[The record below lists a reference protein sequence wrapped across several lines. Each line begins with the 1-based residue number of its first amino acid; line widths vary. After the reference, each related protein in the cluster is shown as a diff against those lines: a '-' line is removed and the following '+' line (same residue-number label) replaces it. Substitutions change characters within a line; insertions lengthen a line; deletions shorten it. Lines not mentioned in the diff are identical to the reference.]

1 MSQID
6 RVHARQ
12 ILDSRG
18 NPTVEVEIALRSG
31 AHGHAA
37 IPSGASTGEF
47 EATELR
53 DGGERWSGKGVSRAV
68 AGVNGEIADAVRGL
82 DAGDQSALDRT
93 LIELDGTPN
102 KSRLGANAILG
113 VSLAAAHAQAAE
125 EGLPLWRYLGGE
137 AARVLPVP
145 MMNVL
150 NGGAHADN
158 SVDFQEFM
166 VVPCGAESFSECLR
180 MGVEVFHALKAT
192 LHERGLSTAGG
203 RRGWL
208 RAQPRLQRGGAAR
221 WWSPAS
227 KPPAIEPGTD
237 VAIALDPATSELYR
251 DGAYVLEHEGRTLSA
266 AELADYWATLA
277 ARYPIVSLED
287 GMAEEDWDGWKTLTE
302 RVGERL
308 QLVGD
313 DVFVTN
319 TERLQ
324 RGIEL
329 GVANSILVKVNQ
341 IGTLTETLAAIAHGP
356 RGRLHRGDEPPLGRD
371 RGRDDRRSRGGDGLR
386 ADQDRRPLAL
396 GSHRQVQ
403 PAAAHR
409 GAAGRR
415 RRVPRAFGVSQL
427 RGWRGRRGPV
437 ARNGDSRRRAMSPAS
452 VATPFS
458 ASPRGRMREGC
469 DRRHACAGTAWAG
482 WRCCACWGRCCTCT

>member
-18 NPTVEVEIALRSG
+18 NPTVEVELALRSG
-31 AHGHAA
+31 ARGRAA
-37 IPSGASTGEF
+37 VPSGASTGEF

-53 DGGERWSGKGVSRAV
+53 DGGERWAGKGVSRAV
-68 AGVNGEIADAVRGL
+68 AGVNGEIAAAVRGL
-82 DAGDQSALDRT
+82 DAGDQGALDRA

-137 AARVLPVP
+137 DARVLPVP

-180 MGVEVFHALKAT
+180 MGVEVFHALKRT

-203 RRGWL
+203 DEGGFAPNL
-208 RAQPRLQRGGAAR
+208 ASNEEALQMLIAGIEAAGY
-221 WWSPAS
+221 
-227 KPPAIEPGTD
+227 EPGAD

-266 AELADYWATLA
+266 AELADYWAD
-277 ARYPIVSLED
+277 ARGALPD
-287 GMAEEDWDGWKTLTE
+287 
-302 RVGERL
+302 RL
-308 QLVGD
+308 
-313 DVFVTN
+313 
-319 TERLQ
+319 
-324 RGIEL
+324 
-329 GVANSILVKVNQ
+329 
-341 IGTLTETLAAIAHGP
+341 
-356 RGRLHRGDEPPLGRD
+356 D
-371 RGRDDRRSRGGDGLR
+371 RGRHGRGGLGGLEDAHRARRGASATGGGRRVRHQHRAPAARHRAGSRQLDPRSRSTRSAPSPRPSPRSRWR
-386 ADQDRRPLAL
+386 A
-396 GSHRQVQ
+396 
-403 PAAAHR
+403 
-409 GAAGRR
+409 
-415 RRVPRAFGVSQL
+415 
-427 RGWRGRRGPV
+427 
-437 ARNGDSRRRAMSPAS
+437 RRA
-452 VATPFS
+452 T
-458 ASPRGRMREGC
+458 
-469 DRRHACAGTAWAG
+469 RR
-482 WRCCACWGRCCTCT
+482 